1 LLSRSSTR
9 YSPKKIANSGL
20 PVKNKDVLD
29 GKTLFC
35 YIFALLGSYRMKIDQ
50 LILGTFET
58 NCYILRSA
66 ESAKDCLVIDTGLQ
80 EDQLVKFLEQN
91 NLNPV
96 AVVLT
101 HGHPDHA
108 AGVGALRKSF
118 TDIKVCIHKLDA
130 DMLTG
135 QQSNFGILMGP
146 ASGTAPAEVLL
157 DEQDLIDQAGIKL
170 QVLHTPG
177 HTSGGICLYS
187 EDEGIVF
194 TDDTLFA
201 DSVGRTDL
209 GGNMAQLINSIRE
222 KLFTLPDDTK
232 VYPGHGPATTI
243 AHEKAYNQFLQ

>member
-1 LLSRSSTR
+1 
-9 YSPKKIANSGL
+9 
-20 PVKNKDVLD
+20 
-29 GKTLFC
+29 
-35 YIFALLGSYRMKIDQ
+35 MKIDH

-58 NCYILRSA
+58 NCYILRSTDT
-66 ESAKDCLVIDTGLQ
+66 AKDCLVIDTGMQ
-80 EDQLVKFLEQN
+80 ADQLVNFLKQH

-108 AGVGALRKSF
+108 AGVAALRQNFS
-118 TDIKVCIHKLDA
+118 DIKVCIHKLDA

-135 QQSNFGILMGP
+135 QQSNFGLLMGGT
-146 ASGTAPAEVLL
+146 SGTGPADLL
-157 DEQDLIDQAGIKL
+157 LEEEGVIEQAGIKL
-170 QVLHTPG
+170 HVLHTPG

-187 EDEGIVF
+187 EEEGIVF

-209 GGNMAQLINSIRE
+209 GGNMAQLIKSIRE
-222 KLFTLPDDTK
+222 KLFTLPDNTK

-243 AHEKAYNQFLQ
+243 AHEKAHNQFLQ

>member
-1 LLSRSSTR
+1 
-9 YSPKKIANSGL
+9 
-20 PVKNKDVLD
+20 
-29 GKTLFC
+29 
-35 YIFALLGSYRMKIDQ
+35 MKIDH

-80 EDQLVKFLEQN
+80 DDQLVEFLKQH

-108 AGVGALRKSF
+108 AGVDALRKTF
-118 TDIKVCIHKLDA
+118 KDIKVCIHKLDA
-130 DMLTG
+130 EMLTG
-135 QQSNFGILMGP
+135 QQSNFGLLMGGT
-146 ASGTAPAEVLL
+146 SGTGPADVLL
-157 DEQDLIDQAGIKL
+157 DEQSLIEHADIKL
-170 QVLHTPG
+170 HVLHTPG

-187 EDEGIVF
+187 EDAGIVF

-209 GGNMAQLINSIRE
+209 GGNMAQLIKSIRE

-232 VYPGHGPATTI
+232 VYPGHGPMTTI
-243 AHEKAYNQFLQ
+243 EHEKAHNQFLK